1 MIFDKSKVY
10 TALNADELKIGSKC
24 IFANTVQ
31 LLRKIVQRDNA
42 HLWAHKLIEIRQDD
56 EAERFVNKATST
68 NLVYLIEPPPK
79 CSVARW

>member
-31 LLRKIVQRDNA
+31 LLRKIVQSDNA

-56 EAERFVNKATST
+56 DAERFVNKATST
-68 NLVYLIEPPPK
+68 NLAYLIEPPPK
-79 CSVARW
+79 CSVASW